1 MIRQRKQFHVSRLG
15 LVGGMDPIVAACRE
29 APGLRRDDLP
39 GLAPVRQFPRRPD
52 AGVISETIPL
62 FYIAQDRNG
71 FWLAREADGG
81 DGGLFLLK
89 RSALRFAHDKSRLRG
104 CATMLLAERFE
115 LDVSNQGSRFVAG
128 LAAATDFVARRAPAL
143 ACFVRMAAAEW
154 RKLVAEISRA
164 LASERKHRAA
174 IETELFRNQYRLS
187 SKNDDDLPIP

>member
-1 MIRQRKQFHVSRLG
+1 M
-15 LVGGMDPIVAACRE
+15 
-29 APGLRRDDLP
+29 RRDDLAGP
-39 GLAPVRQFPRRPD
+39 APVRQFPRRPE

-71 FWLAREADGG
+71 FWLAREADGD

-89 RSALRFAHDKSRLRG
+89 RSALRFAHDKSRLEG

-115 LDVSNQGSRFVAG
+115 LDVPNQGSRFVAG
-128 LAAATDFVARRAPAL
+128 LAAVTDLVARHAPAL
-143 ACFVRMAAAEW
+143 AGFVCIAAAEW
-154 RKLVAEISRA
+154 QKLVAEISRA

-174 IETELFRNQYRLS
+174 IETELFRDQYRLS